1 MAQKAGSGIEK
12 IIYGEI
18 HSYYPLKFETDL
30 DFEALCE
37 TVRQST
43 VFFSEEYQNKIMD
56 SLGYSLSRSIRE
68 MPGELLQEPDIKM
81 DMKAFS
87 RYNEMTA
94 PPFQMEG
101 DDLQLELEMTDT
113 SVKIHLVS
121 TELEALGQRLDRLHE
136 EQEASSQIYG
146 SGFTSAQDRLILLP
160 FKIELESKET
170 VWLHA
175 LLYIFEN
182 HMGFLKL
189 ELPLINTSPAPL
201 QRNNVDLFIS
211 NIINKW
217 KNKNYVSEKSFS
229 HIVEAYL
236 NTLHEDTHIDFIKYG
251 SSIRNIILIDFD
263 GIPKQ
268 LNNISRDVQEDL
280 YRIIAAP
287 VPNRKDTS
295 YYRDAQ
301 EYIQKNSWG
310 RHGIN
315 YLTKTTGG
323 CLSYI
328 DQGLLDMVTE
338 QYKNQTGVKDIKA
351 DDHYRICNDLAR
363 DVHVNAELALLIIMM
378 KKMNDLNNFY
388 KKVFKP
394 KELAKIQKEYNR
406 NLIFISELQE
416 GCYGTVSEQT
426 AVFEARMPHYLKPEI
441 TRNKQSAIDS
451 ILKAEEKEKAER
463 FESFLAVGGFMLTL
477 IFGLPAIYETV
488 EIIRNV
494 FGFISVDVP
503 IITLEN
509 LSVALWILLNLF
521 MGLKI
526 KSGKQVWK

>member
-211 NIINKW
+211 NVINKW

-251 SSIRNIILIDFD
+251 SGIRNIILIDFD

-268 LNNISRDVQEDL
+268 LNNISKDVQEDL

-287 VPNRKDTS
+287 VPNRRDTS

-426 AVFEARMPHYLKPEI
+426 AVFEAQMPHYLKPEI

>member
-251 SSIRNIILIDFD
+251 SGIRNIILIDFD

-268 LNNISRDVQEDL
+268 LSNISKDVQEDL

-287 VPNRKDTS
+287 VPNRRDTS

-338 QYKNQTGVKDIKA
+338 QYKNRTGIKDIEA

-363 DVHVNAELALLIIMM
+363 DVHVNAEFALLIIMM

>member
-211 NIINKW
+211 NVINKW

-251 SSIRNIILIDFD
+251 SGIRNIILIDFD
-263 GIPKQ
+263 GIPRQ

-287 VPNRKDTS
+287 VPNRRDTS

-338 QYKNQTGVKDIKA
+338 QYKNRTGIKDIEA

-363 DVHVNAELALLIIMM
+363 DVHVNAEFALLIIML

-426 AVFEARMPHYLKPEI
+426 AAFEARMPHYLRPEI

-526 KSGKQVWK
+526 KSGKRVWK

>member
-37 TVRQST
+37 TIRQST

-56 SLGYSLSRSIRE
+56 SLGYSLSSSIRE
-68 MPGELLQEPDIKM
+68 MPGELLREPDIKM
-81 DMKAFS
+81 DMEAFS
-87 RYNEMTA
+87 RYNEMTE

-101 DDLQLELEMTDT
+101 DELQLELEMTDT

-121 TELEALGQRLDRLHE
+121 TELKALGQRLERLHE

-146 SGFTSAQDRLILLP
+146 AGFTSAQDRLLLLP
-160 FKIELESKET
+160 FKIELNSKET

-189 ELPLINTSPAPL
+189 ELPLVNTSPAPL
-201 QRNNVDLFIS
+201 QSNNVDLFIS
-211 NIINKW
+211 NVINRW
-217 KNKNYVSEKSFS
+217 KDKNDVSEKSFS

-236 NTLHEDTHIDFIKYG
+236 NSLHEDTHIDFIKYG
-251 SSIRNIILIDFD
+251 SGIRNIILIDFD

-268 LNNISRDVQEDL
+268 LNNISKDVQEDL

-328 DQGLLDMVTE
+328 TQGLLDMVTE
-338 QYKNQTGVKDIKA
+338 QYKIRTGVKDIEA

-363 DVHVNAELALLIIMM
+363 DVHVNVEFALLIIML

-426 AVFEARMPHYLKPEI
+426 AAFEARMSHYLKPEI

-463 FESFLAVGGFMLTL
+463 FESFLAVGGFMLAL

-503 IITLEN
+503 VITLEN

-526 KSGKQVWK
+526 KSGKQIWK

>member
-211 NIINKW
+211 NVINKW

-251 SSIRNIILIDFD
+251 SGIRNIILIDFD

-268 LNNISRDVQEDL
+268 LNNISKDVQEDL

-287 VPNRKDTS
+287 VPNRRDTS

>member
-338 QYKNQTGVKDIKA
+338 QYKNRTGIKDIEA

-363 DVHVNAELALLIIMM
+363 DVHVNAEFALLIIMM

-426 AVFEARMPHYLKPEI
+426 AAFEARMPHYLRPEI

>member
-146 SGFTSAQDRLILLP
+146 AGFTSAQDRLILLP

-211 NIINKW
+211 NVINKW

-251 SSIRNIILIDFD
+251 SGIRNIILIDFD

-268 LNNISRDVQEDL
+268 LNNISKDVQEDL

-287 VPNRKDTS
+287 VPNRRDTS

-338 QYKNQTGVKDIKA
+338 QYKNRTGIKDIEA

>member
-211 NIINKW
+211 NVINKW

-251 SSIRNIILIDFD
+251 SGIRNIILIDFD

>member
-211 NIINKW
+211 NVINKW

-251 SSIRNIILIDFD
+251 SGIRNIILIDFD

-268 LNNISRDVQEDL
+268 LNNISKDVQEDL

-287 VPNRKDTS
+287 VPNRRDTS

-351 DDHYRICNDLAR
+351 DDHYRICNEMCMSMRNWLC
-363 DVHVNAELALLIIMM
+363 LL
-378 KKMNDLNNFY
+378 
-388 KKVFKP
+388 
-394 KELAKIQKEYNR
+394 
-406 NLIFISELQE
+406 S
-416 GCYGTVSEQT
+416 
-426 AVFEARMPHYLKPEI
+426 
-441 TRNKQSAIDS
+441 
-451 ILKAEEKEKAER
+451 
-463 FESFLAVGGFMLTL
+463 
-477 IFGLPAIYETV
+477 
-488 EIIRNV
+488 
-494 FGFISVDVP
+494 
-503 IITLEN
+503 
-509 LSVALWILLNLF
+509 
-521 MGLKI
+521 
-526 KSGKQVWK
+526 

>member
-287 VPNRKDTS
+287 VPNRRDTS

>member
-136 EQEASSQIYG
+136 EQEASSRIYG

-211 NIINKW
+211 NVINKW

-251 SSIRNIILIDFD
+251 SGIRNIILIDFD

-338 QYKNQTGVKDIKA
+338 QYKNRTGIKDIEA

>member
-211 NIINKW
+211 NVINKW

-287 VPNRKDTS
+287 VPNRRDTS

>member
-1 MAQKAGSGIEK
+1 MAQKSGSGIEK
-12 IIYGEI
+12 IKYGEI
-18 HSYYPLKFETDL
+18 HCYYPLKFETDL
-30 DFEALCE
+30 DFEDLCGA
-37 TVRQST
+37 VRQST
-43 VFFSEEYQNKIMD
+43 VFFSEEYQNRIID
-56 SLGYSLSRSIRE
+56 SLGYSLSRSVRE
-68 MPGELLQEPDIKM
+68 VPGELLREQGIKINM
-81 DMKAFS
+81 DAS
-87 RYNEMTA
+87 GRYNEMDV
-94 PPFQMEG
+94 PPFEMEG
-101 DDLQLELEMTDT
+101 DDLQLELEMTDI

-121 TELEALGQRLDRLHE
+121 TELKALGQRLGRLRE
-136 EQEASSQIYG
+136 EQEASFQIYG
-146 SGFTSAQDRLILLP
+146 AGFTSAQDRLLLLP
-160 FKIELESKET
+160 FKIELNSKET

-201 QRNNVDLFIS
+201 QNNNIDLFIS
-211 NIINKW
+211 NVINKW
-217 KNKNYVSEKSFS
+217 KNKNYGSETSFS
-229 HIVEAYL
+229 NIAEAYL
-236 NTLHEDTHIDFIKYG
+236 NSLHEDTHIDFIKYG
-251 SSIRNIILIDFD
+251 SGIRHIILIDFD

-268 LNNISRDVQEDL
+268 LNNVSKDVQEDL

-287 VPNRKDTS
+287 VPKRKDTS
-295 YYRDAQ
+295 YYRDAW

-310 RHGIN
+310 GHGMN

-338 QYKNQTGVKDIKA
+338 QYKIRTGVKDIESE
-351 DDHYRICNDLAR
+351 DHYWICSGLAR
-363 DVHVNAELALLIIMM
+363 DVHVNAEFALLIIML

-416 GCYGTVSEQT
+416 GCYGSVSEQT
-426 AVFEARMPHYLKPEI
+426 AAFEIRMPHYLKAEI
-441 TRNKQSAIDS
+441 TRDKRSAIDS
-451 ILKAEEKEKAER
+451 ILKEEEKEKAER
-463 FESFLAVGGFMLTL
+463 FEAFLAVGGFMLAL
-477 IFGLPAIYETV
+477 IFGLPAIYESL
-488 EIIRNV
+488 EIIRNAL
-494 FGFISVDVP
+494 GFILVDVP

-509 LSVALWILLNLF
+509 LSVVLWMLLNLF

-526 KSGKQVWK
+526 KSGK